1 LKRSNALFLIIAV
14 VFAAVFVRLGIW
26 QLDRRGQR
34 LAMNERIR
42 SRIDAPARPVAAIEP
57 DTVRSRF
64 SSAIVT
70 GTVDYEHEI
79 VLTHRGHDG
88 APGVDF
94 LTPVRAAGNDTA
106 TLVNRGWVYSAD
118 AATVDRAHWHDTTST
133 FVGYVDAFE
142 SRPQDTVREG
152 RIRKVSYEAIA
163 RTMPYPVRPFYVV
176 AMGDS
181 ASTPPQMIR
190 LERPKLDEGPHLSY
204 AFQWFGFATITLI
217 GAGVVTARSMRGT
230 SGSVSGSGSIG

>member
-1 LKRSNALFLIIAV
+1 MKRSSVLFLIVAL
-14 VFAAVFVRLGIW
+14 VFASVFVRLGIW
-26 QLDRRGQR
+26 QLDRRRQR
-34 LAMNERIR
+34 IAMNERIR
-42 SRIDAPARPVAAIEP
+42 TRIDAPAVPVSRIDP
-57 DTVRSRF
+57 DTTKSRF
-64 SSAIVT
+64 SN
-70 GTVDYEHEI
+70 TVVSGAADYDHEF

-94 LTPVRAAGNDTA
+94 LTPIRQPGNDTA

-118 AATVDRAHWHDTTST
+118 AVTVDRSRWHDTTTT
-133 FVGYVDAFE
+133 FTGYVDAFE
-142 SRPQDTVREG
+142 SRPGDTVREG

-163 RTMPYPVRPFYVV
+163 RALPYPVRPFYVV

-181 ASTPPQMIR
+181 ASTPAQMVR

-217 GAGVVTARSMRGT
+217 GAAIVTARSMR
-230 SGSVSGSGSIG
+230 